1 MCLHWFFWLGR
12 FLMFSHIWTGLSRT
26 RTTRNRDRWP
36 GCVPIRWDY
45 KHTLLQF
52 FLLKVRTCVRFRHIE
67 LQSTGSNWRQR
78 VSLTARFDL
87 LRLRWN
93 SIVASSTRHGDNA
106 KSQSWVM
113 VPVHFTGF
121 MWIYL
126 ARIWFLIS
134 YIIQWLLADG
144 SQLLAA
150 NSSSWTGINCYIWI
164 RRVSLF
170 SFFFCS
176 KFITAKSV
184 DGKEWD
190 WSIFVCWENAMWVSA
205 KSFDSFES
213 FSEFLKYFNVS
224 SFLSLSLSFS
234 LSLFLSFSL
243 SLYLS
248 LSLSLSFSLSHF
260 SISLVFLIKRGENKN
275 KKK

>member
-134 YIIQWLLADG
+134 YKIQWLLADG

-170 SFFFCS
+170 SFFLFKIYYS
-176 KFITAKSV
+176 EVSWWKRMGLIHIRLL
-184 DGKEWD
+184 GKCH
-190 WSIFVCWENAMWVSA
+190 VG
-205 KSFDSFES
+205 
-213 FSEFLKYFNVS
+213 FSEIFWFFWVFFRVFKIFQCF
-224 SFLSLSLSFS
+224 FLSLSLSLFLSLS

-243 SLYLS
+243 SLS
-248 LSLSLSFSLSHF
+248 LSLSLFLSLSF
-260 SISLVFLIKRGENKN
+260 LYISCFFNKERRE
-275 KKK
+275 